1 MDLLK
6 NTLFINLEHRE
17 DRKFNVVAQLRSVG
31 CLSPERFPAVQTKEG
46 AVGCS
51 LSHIK
56 CLELAKARGWEYVC
70 IIEDDFKCVNP
81 MRFRQSLAD
90 FQEHSTNDGLQW
102 DVLLLGGNNCPPYF
116 TPISSGGA
124 DGKEEGKEIKYCV
137 EVSYCISTVAYVVR
151 SAFYD
156 TLIQNY
162 REGVAKLMR
171 DPTNKREYAIDM
183 YRKPLQASG
192 RWFLLVPLT
201 VTQLACYSDIEKREM
216 SYDHL
221 MLDMEKAWLFKNPNV
236 ALQNMTCIRKK
247 MF

>member
-6 NTLFINLEHRE
+6 NTLYINLENRE
-17 DRKFNVVAQLRSVG
+17 DRKFHVIAQLRSIG
-31 CLSPERFPAVQTKEG
+31 CLSPERFHAVQTKDG

-56 CLELAKARGWEYVC
+56 CLELAKTRGWEYVC
-70 IIEDDFKCVNP
+70 IIEDDFKCIDPVK
-81 MRFRQSLAD
+81 FRKSLAD
-90 FQEHSTNDGLQW
+90 FQEHAENDGLQW

-116 TPISSGGA
+116 VPKT
-124 DGKEEGKEIKYCV
+124 EEGKEIDYCV
-137 EVSYCISTVAYVVR
+137 QVSYCISTVAYVVR
-151 SAFYD
+151 QSYYD

-162 REGVAKLMR
+162 RDGVSKLMR

-201 VTQLACYSDIEKREM
+201 ITQLACYSDIEKREM

-221 MLDMEKAWLFKNPNV
+221 MLDMEKAWLFQNPNMV
-236 ALQNMTCIRKK
+236 LQNMTCIRKK

>member
-1 MDLLK
+1 MVFDLLK
-6 NTLFINLEHRE
+6 NTLYINLEHRE
-17 DRKFNVVAQLRSVG
+17 DRKFHVIAQLRSVG
-31 CLSPERFPAVQTKEG
+31 CLLPERFPAIQTKDG

-70 IIEDDFKCVNP
+70 IIEDDFKCIDP
-81 MRFRQSLAD
+81 IRFRQSLAD
-90 FQEHSTNDGLQW
+90 FQEHAENDGLQW

-116 TPISSGGA
+116 TPISSN
-124 DGKEEGKEIKYCV
+124 GKEICYCV
-137 EVSYCISTVAYVVR
+137 QVSYCISTVAYVVR
-151 SAFYD
+151 QSFYD

-183 YRKPLQASG
+183 YRKPLQESG
-192 RWFLLVPLT
+192 KWFLLVPLT

-221 MLDMEKAWLFKNPNV
+221 MLDMEKKWLFQNPNM

-247 MF
+247 MI

>member
-1 MDLLK
+1 MVLDLLQ
-6 NTLFINLEHRE
+6 NTLYINLEHRE
-17 DRKFNVVAQLRSVG
+17 DRKFHVVAQLRNVG
-31 CLSPERFPAVQTKEG
+31 CSAPERFPAVQTKDG

-70 IIEDDFKCVNP
+70 IIEDDFKCVDP
-81 MRFRQSLAD
+81 ARFRQSLAA
-90 FQEHSTNDGLQW
+90 FQDQSDIQW

-116 TPISSGGA
+116 TPIS
-124 DGKEEGKEIKYCV
+124 EEGKEIKYCV

-151 SAFYD
+151 QSYYD

-162 REGVAKLMR
+162 RDGVAKLMR

-183 YRKPLQASG
+183 YRKQLQASG

-221 MLDMEKAWLFKNPNV
+221 MLDMEKKWLFQNPNV
-236 ALQNMTCIRKK
+236 ALQNMTCIRRK

>member
-6 NTLFINLEHRE
+6 NTLYINLEHRE
-17 DRKFNVVAQLRSVG
+17 DRKFHVVAQLQSVG
-31 CLSPERFPAVQTKEG
+31 CLSPERFPAIQTKDG

-70 IIEDDFKCVNP
+70 IIEDDFKCVDP
-81 MRFRQSLAD
+81 MKFRKSLAA
-90 FQEHSTNDGLQW
+90 FQDQSESDGLHW
-102 DVLLLGGNNCPPYF
+102 DILLLGGNNCPPYIV
-116 TPISSGGA
+116 PITEKGEKI
-124 DGKEEGKEIKYCV
+124 DYCV
-137 EVSYCISTVAYVVR
+137 EITNCQSAIAYVVR
-151 SAFYD
+151 QPFYD
-156 TLIQNY
+156 TMIQNY

-171 DPTNKREYAIDM
+171 DPTNKREFAVDM
-183 YRKPLQASG
+183 YWKWLQTSRK
-192 RWFLLVPLT
+192 WFLLVPLT

-216 SYDHL
+216 NYDHL
-221 MLDMEKAWLFKNPNV
+221 MLDMEKKWLFQNPNV

>member
-1 MDLLK
+1 MDLLQ
-6 NTLFINLEHRE
+6 NTLYINLEHRE
-17 DRKFNVVAQLRSVG
+17 DRKFHVIAQLRSIG
-31 CLSPERFPAVQTKEG
+31 SLAPERFPAIQTKDG

-81 MRFRQSLAD
+81 MRFRHSLAD
-90 FQEHSTNDGLQW
+90 FQEHAENDGIQW

-116 TPISSGGA
+116 TPISIA
-124 DGKEEGKEIKYCV
+124 EGKEGKEVQYCV

-151 SAFYD
+151 SSFYD

-183 YRKPLQASG
+183 YRKSLQISG

-221 MLDMEKAWLFKNPNV
+221 MLDMEKKWLFQNPNV

>member
-1 MDLLK
+1 MVMDLLK
-6 NTLFINLEHRE
+6 NTIYINLEHRE
-17 DRKFNVVAQLRSVG
+17 DRKFHVISQLRNIG
-31 CLSPERFPAVQTKEG
+31 CSEPERFPAVQTKDG

-56 CLELAKARGWEYVC
+56 CLELAKARGWESVC
-70 IIEDDFKCVNP
+70 IIEDDFKCIDTVK
-81 MRFRQSLAD
+81 FRRSLTE
-90 FQEHSTNDGLQW
+90 FQDRSERDGIQW

-116 TPISSGGA
+116 SP
-124 DGKEEGKEIKYCV
+124 KEVDYCV
-137 EVSYCISTVAYVVR
+137 QVSYCISTVAYVVR
-151 SAFYD
+151 QSYYD

-162 REGVAKLMR
+162 RDGVAKLMR

-183 YRKPLQASG
+183 YRKSLQASG

-221 MLDMEKAWLFKNPNV
+221 MLDMEKKWLFQNPNV